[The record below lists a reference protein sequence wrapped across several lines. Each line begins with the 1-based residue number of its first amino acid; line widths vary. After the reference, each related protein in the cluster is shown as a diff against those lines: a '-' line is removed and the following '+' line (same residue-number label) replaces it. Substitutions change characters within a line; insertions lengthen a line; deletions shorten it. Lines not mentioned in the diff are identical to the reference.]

1 MMDQSHL
8 DQVGKSSPETLSD
21 SSLSPDSPDSNDIFG
36 EPLVHPR
43 VGDEYQVEIPS
54 LQNKSELR
62 QLMKNPAE
70 SKGST
75 DSSHSFLMGL
85 PLPVMWICNQAYIIK
100 DRMECPNDPHA
111 IYTNGFLESKK
122 NVGISQI
129 SSVTEEP
136 NVKVEVPK
144 QTYWLVPGQSSALW
158 SEFEAD
164 SFLLGLYLFGKNLLQ
179 VMRFM
184 ESKGMGQIL
193 AYYYGRFYVSGG
205 YRRWSECR
213 KMRNKKCV
221 LGHRFFTGYR
231 QHELFARLAPRLSEE
246 SKTNLLEVSR
256 AFAEGRTTLD
266 EYVFSLKAL
275 VGIHGLVEAVGIGKG
290 KEDLTTFI
298 LDGSKNS
305 QILTNRPEIPSGK
318 ACSSLT
324 CAEIVKYLTG
334 DFRLS
339 KARSN
344 DLFWEAVWPRLLA
357 RGWHS
362 EQPRGDGYASTKNG
376 LVFLMP
382 GIKKF
387 SRRKLS
393 KGDHY
398 FDSISDVLAKVASD
412 PELLELETD
421 EIKPS
426 SSKIEENGWSIA
438 VKSDDDQDSSDHE
451 RHCYL
456 KPRVSSEIS
465 NLFKFTVVDTSLAHE
480 DNPSKVRELRSLPH
494 EAKRSSSRKSDLKS
508 EVNTDTMRNGLQ
520 SPALHAHLKESKS
533 VAGGSEQGSINLEP
547 LKKPADANLP
557 TDLKS
562 RTIKHQFSRRLKSGP
577 SSCSVT
583 KKRKLASCVEADLT
597 CVLSLPAKKK
607 KKAAASRVVMTND
620 DAVPSGVNQFDNL
633 QVVSMEQSAARHR
646 NENVLQDQD
655 QSYRVSSDVSQENE
669 TNPINQTVID
679 LNLPQVSSEPEC
691 DDKVKQHEGEN
702 IPSSSSSAVGIPSSS
717 SSAVRF
723 PSPSSSAVGIPSSSS
738 FAVQIPSS
746 NCSAVQIP
754 SSNCSA
760 VQIPSS
766 SSSAVQIP
774 SSSSA
779 VGPVNKVGDSLDQQ
793 PRRQSTRNRPLT
805 TKALEALEIGFLSP
819 VRHSRK
825 RSSST
830 TLDQKSKRTRQPR
843 SKSSMYPPAM
853 DFEVRAST
861 DENCNGNSGVLTNAT
876 PTEKT
881 AMTRELLGLPETS
894 FSPAASSKEMF
905 T

>member
-54 LQNKSELR
+54 LQSKSELR

-70 SKGST
+70 SKGIT

-85 PLPVMWICNQAYIIK
+85 PLPVMWISNQAYIIK
-100 DRMECPNDPHA
+100 HRMECPNDPHA

-122 NVGISQI
+122 IVGISQI
-129 SSVTEEP
+129 SSVKKEP
-136 NVKVEVPK
+136 NVKGEVPK

-164 SFLLGLYLFGKNLLQ
+164 SFLLGLYFFGKNLLQ
-179 VMRFM
+179 VTRFM

-193 AYYYGRFYVSGG
+193 AYYYGRFYGSGG

-231 QHELFARLAPRLSEE
+231 QHELFARLAPRLSDV

-266 EYVFSLKAL
+266 EYVSSLKAL

-305 QILTNRPEIPSGK
+305 QILTHRPEIPSGK

-494 EAKRSSSRKSDLKS
+494 EAKRSSSRKSDLAL
-508 EVNTDTMRNGLQ
+508 EVNTDRMRNGLQ
-520 SPALHAHLKESKS
+520 SLALHTHPKEPKS
-533 VAGGSEQGSINLEP
+533 VTGGSEQGSINLEP

-557 TDLKS
+557 TDHKS
-562 RTIKHQFSRRLKSGP
+562 RTIKHQFSRRSKSGP
-577 SSCSVT
+577 SGCSVT

-607 KKAAASRVVMTND
+607 KKAAACRVGVTND
-620 DAVPSGVNQFDNL
+620 NAVPSGVNLSDNV
-633 QVVSMEQSAARHR
+633 QVISMEQSAARHP
-646 NENVLQDQD
+646 NENVHQDQD
-655 QSYRVSSDVSQENE
+655 QSLTHVSSDVSQENE

-679 LNLPQVSSEPEC
+679 LNLPQVSSEPES
-691 DDKVKQHEGEN
+691 DGKVKQHEGEN
-702 IPSSSSSAVGIPSSS
+702 IPSSSSSAVRIPVGIPSSS
-717 SSAVRF
+717 SSAV
-723 PSPSSSAVGIPSSSS
+723 G
-738 FAVQIPSS
+738 
-746 NCSAVQIP
+746 
-754 SSNCSA
+754 
-760 VQIPSS
+760 IPSS

-779 VGPVNKVGDSLDQQ
+779 VGPVNKVGNSLDQQ

-830 TLDQKSKRTRQPR
+830 TLDQKSKHTRQPR
-843 SKSSMYPPAM
+843 SKSSVYPPTM

-861 DENCNGNSGVLTNAT
+861 DENCNGNSGILTNAT

-894 FSPAASSKEMF
+894 FPPAASSKEMF